1 MPEAEASLLAVDHHQ
16 YSPAAGCSALLD
28 GAERLIQHIYTGGRR
43 QARRLPLGSM
53 IWVQPLAPFGCI
65 LMGLEM
71 YQHASGD
78 FKPQKAEGF
87 KLLYN

>member
-28 GAERLIQHIYTGGRR
+28 GAERLIQHVYTGGRETT
-43 QARRLPLGSM
+43 RLPLGSM

-71 YQHASGD
+71 Y
-78 FKPQKAEGF
+78 
-87 KLLYN
+87 